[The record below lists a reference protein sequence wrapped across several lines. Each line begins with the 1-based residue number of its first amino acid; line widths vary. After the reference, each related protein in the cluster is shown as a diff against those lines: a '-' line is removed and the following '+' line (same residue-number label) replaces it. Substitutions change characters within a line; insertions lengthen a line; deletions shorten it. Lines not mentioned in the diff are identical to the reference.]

1 MRILITNLM
10 SFAVITLL
18 LGCEKA
24 DSSVISEGTN
34 TPKKH
39 LEEMNSIDKNSYA
52 EVADVFLETQ
62 NITTQDKPYFLVFG
76 ANGCLYC
83 ERLKTLIKQD
93 LQIKE
98 TLQTS
103 FSPYYINLSYS
114 KKHNVDF
121 LNKELSTAKLGQIYG
136 VRSTPTLVFLN
147 ANGDTLL
154 VYPGYMQKERFM
166 TTLEFLKN
174 PDIAK
179 LDEKTIAM
187 RLRDLFEQK
196 KI

>member
-1 MRILITNLM
+1 MFSLM
-10 SFAVITLL
+10 GFVVAVLF
-18 LGCEKA
+18 GCEKA
-24 DSSVISEGTN
+24 DSSISSSGAN
-34 TPKKH
+34 TTQER
-39 LEEMNSIDKNSYA
+39 LEEMNSIDRNSYA

-62 NITTQDKPYFLVFG
+62 HITTQDKPYFLVFG

-83 ERLKTLIKQD
+83 DRLKTLIKQD
-93 LQIKE
+93 SQIKE
-98 TLQTS
+98 SLKNN

-121 LNKELSTAKLGQIYG
+121 LNKEVSTTKLGQIYG

-147 ANGDTLL
+147 ANGDTLF
-154 VYPGYMQKERFM
+154 VYPGYMQRDRFM
-166 TTLEFLKN
+166 ATLEFLQN

-187 RLRDLFEQK
+187 KLRDLFEQK

>member
-1 MRILITNLM
+1 MRVLIFSLISFVVAIL
-10 SFAVITLL
+10 F

-24 DSSVISEGTN
+24 DSSVISSGTN
-34 TPKKH
+34 TTKEH

-62 NITTQDKPYFLVFG
+62 NITTENKPYFLVFG

-83 ERLKTLIKQD
+83 DRLKAV
-93 LQIKE
+93 IKE
-98 TLQTS
+98 DLEIKDTIKKNFT
-103 FSPYYINLSYS
+103 PYYINLSYS

-121 LNKELSTAKLGQIYG
+121 LHKELSTAKLGQIYG

-147 ANGDTLL
+147 ANGDTLF
-154 VYPGYMQKERFM
+154 VYPGYMQRDRFM
-166 TTLEFLKN
+166 ATLEFLQN
-174 PDIAK
+174 PDVAK
-179 LDEKTIAM
+179 LDEKTITIK
-187 RLRDLFEQK
+187 LRDLFEQR

>member
-1 MRILITNLM
+1 MRILMFSLM
-10 SFAVITLL
+10 GFVVAVLF
-18 LGCEKA
+18 GCEKA
-24 DSSVISEGTN
+24 DSSVISSGAN
-34 TPKKH
+34 TTQER
-39 LEEMNSIDKNSYA
+39 LEEMNSIDRNSYA

-62 NITTQDKPYFLVFG
+62 HITTQDKPYFLVFG

-83 ERLKTLIKQD
+83 DRLKTLIKQD
-93 LQIKE
+93 SQIKE
-98 TLQTS
+98 SLKNN

-121 LNKELSTAKLGQIYG
+121 LNKKVSTTKLGQIYG

-147 ANGDTLL
+147 ANGDTLF
-154 VYPGYMQKERFM
+154 VYPGYMQRDRFM
-166 TTLEFLKN
+166 ATLEFLQN

-187 RLRDLFEQK
+187 KLRDLFEQK